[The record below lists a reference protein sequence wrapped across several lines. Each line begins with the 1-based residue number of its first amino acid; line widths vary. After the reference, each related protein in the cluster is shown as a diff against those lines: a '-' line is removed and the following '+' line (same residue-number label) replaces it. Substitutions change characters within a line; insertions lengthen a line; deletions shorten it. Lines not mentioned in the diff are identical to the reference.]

1 MKVLPHNTLT
11 LNCEN
16 YSLLKNYSLRFLT
29 EFTSYFELILII
41 MTVKLTTRQLNYFYQ
56 TRF

>member
-1 MKVLPHNTLT
+1 MKVLPHNTLI

>member
-1 MKVLPHNTLT
+1 MKVLPHNTLI

-56 TRF
+56 TSF